1 MVPRQMPQIV
11 VVAHQRLSSATR
23 SNDDIDWPVHSLM
36 LSFHDAVRRLPS
48 KRTYSFVLCSLCAMP
63 GILHPSVSHA
73 FSYLNRIACATD
85 FLTTGNDIVSHIAGS
100 RVECFEYDNMAASP
114 PHAASVL
121 FAAVAARGASGLY
134 NLLGTGRRGSVERV
148 LPYSS
153 KVVGSTAAHATA

>member
-1 MVPRQMPQIV
+1 MVPPTDASAV

-36 LSFHDAVRRLPS
+36 LSFHDAFVRRLPS

-114 PHAASVL
+114 PHAASGI

-134 NLLGTGRRGSVERV
+134 NLLGRYGCMCQFW
-148 LPYSS
+148 
-153 KVVGSTAAHATA
+153 

>member
-1 MVPRQMPQIV
+1 
-11 VVAHQRLSSATR
+11 
-23 SNDDIDWPVHSLM
+23 
-36 LSFHDAVRRLPS
+36 
-48 KRTYSFVLCSLCAMP
+48 MP

-114 PHAASVL
+114 PHAASGI

-134 NLLGTGRRGSVERV
+134 NLLG
-148 LPYSS
+148 LN
-153 KVVGSTAAHATA
+153 